1 MLGCE
6 ISKSLAYLGSTSS
19 AQCLID
25 PNTLPETNSL
35 PLKMMVSNRHL
46 LFQVVV
52 FRSKLLVSGRV
63 LPLLYDSNSSLNPS
77 GKQSHAL
84 QGRRVHEY
92 PLCRVVGCMSIPP
105 LCARRSTFQFS
116 K

>member
-35 PLKMMVSNRHL
+35 PLKMMI
-46 LFQVVV
+46 
-52 FRSKLLVSGRV
+52 SKLGIS
-63 LPLLYDSNSSLNPS
+63 
-77 GKQSHAL
+77 
-84 QGRRVHEY
+84 
-92 PLCRVVGCMSIPP
+92 
-105 LCARRSTFQFS
+105 FS
-116 K
+116 KWLFSGALAVSFREGTTLTV